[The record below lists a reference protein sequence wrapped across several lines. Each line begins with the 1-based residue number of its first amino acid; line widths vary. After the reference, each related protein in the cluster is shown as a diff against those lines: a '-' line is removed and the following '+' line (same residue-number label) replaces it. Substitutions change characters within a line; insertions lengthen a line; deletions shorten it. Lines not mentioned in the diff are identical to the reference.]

1 MTMTLLQLKLISCI
15 QSTAFPVRN
24 RLQNFSKLSAT
35 TPQTKSI
42 SGNIQLSE

>member
-1 MTMTLLQLKLISCI
+1 MTMTLLQLKFLSCI

-42 SGNIQLSE
+42 SGNI